1 MRMGAFVKA
10 YLEISSAVIRI
21 FPENSSYGDIFD
33 FALFVVGD
41 EDTAILK
48 GLRLDDRRFTVH
60 HKRAIIQCLKRYGF
74 ARACWD
80 RYRGVDGSRE
90 KRKFTLELNSYG
102 FSASHLALGAGSDL
116 QSSAA
121 A

>member
-1 MRMGAFVKA
+1 MKA

-21 FPENSSYGDIFD
+21 FPDHASYGDVFD

-48 GLRLDDRRFTVH
+48 GLRMDDRRFTVH
-60 HKRAIIQCLKRYGF
+60 HKRAIIHCLKRHGF
-74 ARACWD
+74 ARASWD
-80 RYRGVDGSRE
+80 RYRVVGGVRE
-90 KRKFTLELNSYG
+90 KRKFTLELNSLD
-102 FSASHLALGAGSDL
+102 FQASHLALDAKKES
-116 QSSAA
+116 QSIAA